1 MFPLGTVL
9 FPGGVLPL
17 HVFEPRYRQ
26 LVQDCLATDTPEF
39 GVVLIERGSEVGGG
53 DVRSPVGVVAR
64 MVEVAELGDGRYA
77 IVTVGTRRVRVRA
90 WLDDDPYPRAEV
102 EEWPDAGPEEDFD
115 ERLEEVVTTLRRVL
129 ALAAE
134 LGEAVAPATVQLS
147 DDPLLANY
155 HAAALAPLGPADQY
169 ELLVAA
175 GPEERIRRL
184 SAMLADVEEVARL
197 RLAVGGQPGGFDD
210 GREAGGSGVDDE
222 QP

>member
-1 MFPLGTVL
+1 
-9 FPGGVLPL
+9 
-17 HVFEPRYRQ
+17 
-26 LVQDCLATDTPEF
+26 
-39 GVVLIERGSEVGGG
+39 
-53 DVRSPVGVVAR
+53 
-64 MVEVAELGDGRYA
+64 MVEDAEIGDGRYA
-77 IVTVGTRRVRVRA
+77 VVTVGTRRVRVRS
-90 WLDDDPYPRAEV
+90 WLEDDPYPRAEV
-102 EEWPDAGPEEDFD
+102 EEWPDVGPD
-115 ERLEEVVTTLRRVL
+115 EGFGDRLDEVVTALRRVL

-184 SAMLADVEEVARL
+184 STMLADAEEVARL
-197 RLAVGGQPGGFDD
+197 RLAVGDHARGFDD
-210 GREAGGSGVDDE
+210 GGEADGSGVDDE

>member
-26 LVQDCLATDTPEF
+26 LVQDCLAADAPEF

-53 DVRSPVGVVAR
+53 DIRSPVGVVAR
-64 MVEVAELGDGRYA
+64 MVEVAELEDGRYA
-77 IVTVGTRRVRVRA
+77 IVTVGTRRVRVRT
-90 WLDDDPYPRAEV
+90 WLEDDPYPRAEV
-102 EEWPDAGPEEDFD
+102 EDWPDVGPEEDFG

-155 HAAALAPLGPADQY
+155 HVAALAPLGPADQY

-175 GPEERIRRL
+175 GPEERVRRL
-184 SAMLADVEEVARL
+184 STMLADAEDLARL
-197 RLAVGGQPGGFDD
+197 RLGVGGAASGFD
-210 GREAGGSGVDDE
+210 AGGEG
-222 QP
+222 

>member
-26 LVQDCLATDTPEF
+26 LVQDCLAADAPEF

-77 IVTVGTRRVRVRA
+77 IVTVGTRRVRVRS
-90 WLDDDPYPRAEV
+90 WLPDDPYPRAEV
-102 EEWPDAGPEEDFD
+102 EEWPDVGPEEDFG
-115 ERLEEVVTTLRRVL
+115 ERLDEVITTLRRVL

-175 GPEERIRRL
+175 GPEERVRRL
-184 SAMLADVEEVARL
+184 STMLADAEEVARL
-197 RLAVGGQPGGFDD
+197 RLAVGGHPRGFDA
-210 GREAGGSGVDDE
+210 GGEADGSGVDDE

>member
-26 LVQDCLATDTPEF
+26 LVQDCLAADAPEF

-53 DVRSPVGVVAR
+53 DIRSPVGVVAR
-64 MVEVAELGDGRYA
+64 MVEVAELEDGRYA
-77 IVTVGTRRVRVRA
+77 IVTVGTRRVRVRT
-90 WLDDDPYPRAEV
+90 WLEDDPYPRAEV
-102 EEWPDAGPEEDFD
+102 EDWPDVGPEEDFG

-155 HAAALAPLGPADQY
+155 HVAALAPLGPADQY

-175 GPEERIRRL
+175 GPEERVRRL
-184 SAMLADVEEVARL
+184 STMLADAEELARL
-197 RLAVGGQPGGFDD
+197 RLGVGGAASGFD
-210 GREAGGSGVDDE
+210 AGGEG
-222 QP
+222 

>member
-26 LVQDCLATDTPEF
+26 LVQDCLAADAPEF
-39 GVVLIERGSEVGGG
+39 GVVLIERGHEVGGG

-77 IVTVGTRRVRVRA
+77 IVTVGTRRVRVRS
-90 WLDDDPYPRAEV
+90 WLPDDPYPRAEV
-102 EEWPDAGPEEDFD
+102 EEWPDEGPGEGFAD
-115 ERLEEVVTTLRRVL
+115 RLDEVVTALRRVL

-155 HAAALAPLGPADQY
+155 HASALAPVGPADQY

-175 GPEERIRRL
+175 GPEERVRRL
-184 SAMLADVEEVARL
+184 ATMLADAEEVARL
-197 RLAVGGQPGGFDD
+197 RLTIAED
-210 GREAGGSGVDDE
+210 GSGVDDE
-222 QP
+222 HS

>member
-1 MFPLGTVL
+1 
-9 FPGGVLPL
+9 
-17 HVFEPRYRQ
+17 VFEPRYRQ

-53 DVRSPVGVVAR
+53 DVRSAVGVVAR

-77 IVTVGTRRVRVRA
+77 IVTVGTRRVRVLA

-102 EEWPDAGPEEDFD
+102 EEWPDAGPEEDFG

-134 LGEAVAPATVQLS
+134 LGEAVAPATVELS

-175 GPEERIRRL
+175 GPEERVRRL
-184 SAMLADVEEVARL
+184 STMLADVEEVARL

-210 GREAGGSGVDDE
+210 GSEAGGSGVDDE